1 MQESNQGESSLNQ
14 KKIKNFSFTVDNN
27 LETGRS
33 IIHDI
38 NFMYSTGQTITTDIE
53 YEDGTTESFSY
64 HKPSSKFKI
73 IKY

>member
-38 NFMYSTGQTITTDIE
+38 NYMYSTGQTITTNIE
-53 YEDGTTESFSY
+53 YEDGTTESFTRY
-64 HKPSSKFKI
+64 RPCSSKI

>member
-1 MQESNQGESSLNQ
+1 MK
-14 KKIKNFSFTVDNN
+14 KKISNFSFTVDNN

-38 NFMYSTGQTITTDIE
+38 NFMYSTGQTITLNLE
-53 YEDGTTESFSY
+53 YEDGTTESFSHY
-64 HKPSSKFKI
+64 KPCSKVKI